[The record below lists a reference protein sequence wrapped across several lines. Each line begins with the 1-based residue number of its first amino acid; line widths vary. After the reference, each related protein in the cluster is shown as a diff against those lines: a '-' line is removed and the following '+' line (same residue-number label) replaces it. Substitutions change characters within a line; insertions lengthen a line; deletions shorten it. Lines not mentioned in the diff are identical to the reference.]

1 MSFNRETG
9 MYEGY
14 IYVITNDIYPNKLY
28 IGQTSQELIT
38 RWYSHVGQVKNIRP
52 QIDCIIQ

>member
-1 MSFNRETG
+1 MSFNKETG

-38 RWYSHVGQVKNIRP
+38 RWYSHVGQVKKTFVHR
-52 QIDCIIQ
+52 QIT